1 MRSFNAVKNQSGI
14 GFIVDALFGSF
25 VYLHNLHTVIEPHTN
40 FVEIHFDRQPYYAFY
55 WKQKISNYEENAMQ

>member
-55 WKQKISNYEENAMQ
+55 